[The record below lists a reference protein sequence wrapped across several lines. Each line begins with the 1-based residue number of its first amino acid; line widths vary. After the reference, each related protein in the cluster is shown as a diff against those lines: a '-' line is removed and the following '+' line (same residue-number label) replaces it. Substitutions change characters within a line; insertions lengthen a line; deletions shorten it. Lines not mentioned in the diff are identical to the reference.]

1 MVKAI
6 QVAQPGGPEMLRMV
20 DLQLPKPGPG
30 EVIVR
35 HHAIGLNYIDIYV
48 RTGLYK
54 QPNYPCGL
62 GYEGAGVIAEIGP
75 KVKDFKIG
83 DRVAYGQSPI
93 GAYAEARIMP
103 AEHLVK
109 LPKEIDFKTGAAMM
123 LQGMTAQYLLRR
135 TYKVKKGDTI
145 LVHAA
150 AGGVGLIMCQWAK
163 SLGATVI
170 GTVSSEEK
178 AALAKSHGCKYPIVT
193 SKENFA
199 ERVKQITKSQGL
211 PVVYDSIGK
220 DTYLASLSC
229 LRPFGLF
236 VTFGNSSGPIPPF
249 DLGQLAAKGSLYV
262 TRPTLGT
269 YVAKHEDLI
278 ATARDLFRVVKSGAV
293 KIRVNQTYKLSEA
306 AQAHRDLEGRRT
318 TGSTVLLP

>member
-6 QVAQPGGPEMLRMV
+6 QVSTPGGPEVLRMV
-20 DLQLPKPGPG
+20 DMPLPPPGPG
-30 EVIVR
+30 QVVVR
-35 HHAIGLNYIDIYV
+35 HHAIGLNYIDVYV

-54 QPNYPCGL
+54 QPSYPCGL
-62 GYEGAGVIAEIGP
+62 GYEGAGVVEAVGP
-75 KVKDFKIG
+75 KVKDFKVG
-83 DRVAYGQSPI
+83 DRVAYGQSPL

-103 AEHLVK
+103 VDRLVK
-109 LPKEIDFKTGAAMM
+109 LPKEIDFKIGAAMM
-123 LQGMTAQYLLRR
+123 LQGMTARYLLRR
-135 TYKVKKGDTI
+135 TYRVKKGDTI

-170 GTVSSEEK
+170 GTVSSDEK
-178 AALAKSHGCKYPIVT
+178 AALAKSHGCKFPIVT
-193 SKENFA
+193 SREDFA
-199 ERVKQITKSQGL
+199 ERVKQITKGKGV

-220 DTYLASLSC
+220 DTYEKSLAC
-229 LRPFGLF
+229 LAPFGLF
-236 VTFGNSSGPIPPF
+236 VTFGNASGPIPPF

-269 YVAKHEDLI
+269 YVAKHEDLV

-293 KIRVNQTYKLSEA
+293 KIRVNQIYRLADA
-306 AQAHRDLEGRRT
+306 AQAHRDLEARKT
-318 TGSTVLLP
+318 TGSSVLLP